1 MGVAAGQPHTL
12 VTELKT
18 AGGLQVAHFL
28 TAALK
33 APVLQWHVAVAVS
46 KVKPGG
52 QQTQVLVGAL

>member
-1 MGVAAGQPHTL
+1 MAVGQPHTL

-28 TAALK
+28 TTELK
-33 APVLQWHVAVAVS
+33 APVLQRHLAVAVS

-52 QQTQVLVGAL
+52 QQTQVLVAAL